1 MVTIVA
7 PIKIVIDI
15 QATPADVWAIIS
27 DLRRMTEWSP
37 EVVFQGFTSRRIRRG
52 TRSINLNKRKGFVWP
67 TSSKVTVFEPGKELS
82 FYVYGAAA
90 QWTYELEPTAT
101 GTRLIERREL
111 PGGKRAIASKLTA
124 RLALGGVESHDAE
137 LIEGMN
143 KTLARIKAEVESVQ
157 QDVGMSRG

>member
-1 MVTIVA
+1 MAKTVA
-7 PIKIVIDI
+7 PIETSIDI
-15 QATPADVWAIIS
+15 LATPATVWKIVS
-27 DLRRMTEWSP
+27 DMRRMTEWSP
-37 EVVFQGFTSRRIRRG
+37 EVIFQKFTGHEIRTG

-67 TSSKVTVFEPGKELS
+67 TSSKVTEFEPDKKLS
-82 FYVYGAAA
+82 FYVHGAAA

-124 RLALGGVESHDAE
+124 RLALGGIEGHDVE

-143 KTLARIKAEVESVQ
+143 KTLARIKAEAESA
-157 QDVGMSRG
+157 